1 MRPAR
6 KARKPHEA
14 AEPPGA
20 AALARLLASRRCV
33 VFTGAGV
40 SASAGMSAF
49 SDDNGLYERARKRYK
64 LDSGVRMFYGSFFTN
79 RPRDCQAFLADV
91 YAEACSAAPT
101 EAHVSLA
108 RLQRLGLVSR
118 HVTLNIDGLHRRC
131 DDGGKTTTELHGCV
145 RDAVCRTCGSITPMT
160 PRLAALFRSAA
171 ASNPQCE
178 ACPSRGLLRPR
189 VLLYNDPEQHLVIPG
204 DVEDVIGADCA
215 AADCVVWA
223 GISFLQSAS
232 VEHFRRV
239 RRAQQHAGSGAP
251 AVHIIVNPCEEAA
264 FNLTSAVA
272 NADGFTLLTAV
283 CSADEFFTQWARG
296 AEAALTTAPPDPG
309 LVAMS
314 ESQQAEV
321 QGSLQVT
328 TLSPVAVPEFA
339 AAAPPTD
346 T

>member
-6 KARKPHEA
+6 RARKPHEA
-14 AEPPGA
+14 HEPPGA
-20 AALARLLASRRCV
+20 AALARVLASRRCV

-49 SDDNGLYERARKRYK
+49 SDDNGLYERARKRFK

-79 RPRDCQAFLADV
+79 RPRHCQAFLADV

-101 EAHVSLA
+101 EAHVALA
-108 RLQRLGLVSR
+108 RLQRLGVVSR

-131 DDGGKTTTELHGCV
+131 DDGGNTTTELHGCV
-145 RDAVCRTCGSITPMT
+145 RDAVCRTCGAVTAMT

-178 ACPSRGLLRPR
+178 ACAQGGLLRPR

-204 DVEDVIGADCA
+204 DVEAVIGADCA

-239 RRAQQHAGSGAP
+239 RRAQQHAGAGGAAAP
-251 AVHIIVNPCEEAA
+251 AVHIVVNPCEEAA

-272 NADGFTLLTAV
+272 NADGFTLLTAT
-283 CSADEFFTQWARG
+283 CTADDFFAQWARG
-296 AEAALTTAPPDPG
+296 VESLTVAG

-321 QGSLQVT
+321 KGNQGPPST
-328 TLSPVAVPEFA
+328 PAAPE